1 MLPAAMS
8 EAIPL
13 PQILVNLFHN
23 GHNDDVKFDGR
34 LERIH
39 SNPAV
44 YFVRNLLTLETIG
57 YFDKKISHLQDMFA
71 PKVVVEEEEVV
82 RNNTSTSFKSESVCL
97 SKNEDEII
105 RQIETDATGTTLYD
119 WFCPSTLNDITYS
132 NHYNCCRFSNFSFV
146 SCRFLS

>member
-1 MLPAAMS
+1 MS

-13 PQILVNLFHN
+13 PQNLINLFHN
-23 GHNDDVKFDGR
+23 GHNDDVKYDDR

-71 PKVVVEEEEVV
+71 PRVVIEEEEVV
-82 RNNTSTSFKSESVCL
+82 RNNTSTSFTSESVCL
-97 SKNEDEII
+97 TKNDDEII
-105 RQIETDATGTTLYD
+105 RQIETDATGATPRD
-119 WFCPSTLNDITYS
+119 S
-132 NHYNCCRFSNFSFV
+132 FSS
-146 SCRFLS
+146 